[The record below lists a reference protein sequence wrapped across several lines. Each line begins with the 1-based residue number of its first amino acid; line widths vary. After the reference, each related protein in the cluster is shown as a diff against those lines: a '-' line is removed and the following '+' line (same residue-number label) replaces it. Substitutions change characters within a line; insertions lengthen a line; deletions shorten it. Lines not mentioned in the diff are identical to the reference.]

1 VAEPASFRAMVAAA
15 MSEDELEDNILKAAK
30 FLGWVAVH
38 HRPAR
43 TKDGEWRTAIKG
55 QKGFP
60 DLCLARDGV
69 VLLRELKREKGKPSE
84 GQVIWLEALGD
95 FGGIWRPSDW
105 LSGRIQHELR
115 RTR

>member
-1 VAEPASFRAMVAAA
+1 MRPGNAYLAALA
-15 MSEDELEDNILKAAK
+15 KEMSEEQLEDNVLQAAQ

-43 TKDGEWRTAIKG
+43 TKDGAWRTAIKG

-69 VLLRELKREKGKPSE
+69 VLLRELKREKGKTSE

-95 FGGIWRPSDW
+95 HGGIWRPSDW

>member
-1 VAEPASFRAMVAAA
+1 MNGNAYLAALA
-15 MSEDELEDNILKAAK
+15 RDMSEDELEDAVIEAAQL
-30 FLGWVAVH
+30 LGWVAVH

-43 TKDGEWRTAIKG
+43 TADGHWRTAIKG

-69 VLLRELKREKGKPSE
+69 VLLRELKREKGKPTPD
-84 GQVIWLEALGD
+84 QVTWLEALGD
-95 FGGIWRPSDW
+95 HGGIWRPSDW

>member
-1 VAEPASFRAMVAAA
+1 MTSAYHRAAALA
-15 MSEDELEDNILKAAK
+15 MSEDDLEDNVMRAAEL
-30 FLGWVAVH
+30 LGWTAVH

-60 DLCLARDGV
+60 DLCLARDGQ
-69 VLLRELKREKGKPSE
+69 VLLRELKREKGKTSP

-105 LSGRIQHELR
+105 LTGRIQHELR

>member
-1 VAEPASFRAMVAAA
+1 MKAIEVLARA

-30 FLGWVAVH
+30 LLGWVAVH

-43 TKDGEWRTAIKG
+43 TASGEWRTAIKG
-55 QKGFP
+55 DAGFP

-69 VLLRELKREKGKPSE
+69 VLLRELKRETEKPRPA
-84 GQVIWLEALGD
+84 QVLWLEALGD
-95 FGGIWRPSDW
+95 HGGIWRPSDW

>member
-1 VAEPASFRAMVAAA
+1 MTANSYRTAVAAA
-15 MSEDELEDNILKAAK
+15 MSEDDLEDNVIKAAQ
-30 FLGWVAVH
+30 FLGWVVVH

-60 DLCLARDGV
+60 DLCLARDGR
-69 VLLRELKREKGKPSE
+69 VLLRELKSEKGKTSP

-95 FGGIWRPSDW
+95 HGGIWRPSDW
-105 LSGRIQHELR
+105 LSGRIQNELR

>member
-1 VAEPASFRAMVAAA
+1 MTTAYHRAAALA
-15 MSEDELEDNILKAAK
+15 MSEDELEDNVLDAGKL
-30 FLGWVAVH
+30 LGWVAVH

-43 TKDGEWRTAIKG
+43 TKDGEWRTPIKG

-69 VLLRELKREKGKPSE
+69 VLLRELKSERGKTSP

>member
-1 VAEPASFRAMVAAA
+1 MAEPSKYHRAAALA
-15 MSEDELEDNILKAAK
+15 MSEDELEDNVLQAAQ

-69 VLLRELKREKGKPSE
+69 VLLRELKRERGKTSP

-95 FGGIWRPSDW
+95 HGGIWRPSDW